1 MQIADYY
8 TGKGKERAR
17 VEIARAFSTCCE
29 FLHREQ
35 SGIDFPLR
43 KPVATLPTLETRLL
57 TRQLFTCSRDQ
68 VRDPDVKICVTAF
81 SEQTFERIF
90 LRWCLSQ
97 SLSCHDENSPCSIPF
112 LPSLPSQPS

>member
-29 FLHREQ
+29 FLQREQ

-43 KPVATLPTLETRLL
+43 KPVARLYP
-57 TRQLFTCSRDQ
+57 RSKHDCSRG
-68 VRDPDVKICVTAF
+68 
-81 SEQTFERIF
+81 S
-90 LRWCLSQ
+90 CLHAREIRFAI
-97 SLSCHDENSPCSIPF
+97 LT
-112 LPSLPSQPS
+112 